1 MSLPFV
7 STARCDTVDLHFV
20 TALLSG
26 IKGPALQSVTSRTE
40 AGRHVD
46 LRRLPTH

>member
-7 STARCDTVDLHFV
+7 SNVRCDTADLHFV

-26 IKGPALQSVTSRTE
+26 LKG
-40 AGRHVD
+40 
-46 LRRLPTH
+46 RLVN